1 MDLSVISYLLVLP
14 LVLLLIPGKQ
24 EWKGKLSGY
33 YHLILAFLI
42 TLICMGNILLFH
54 FWGGLINYRALTY
67 LSDPQE
73 IFAKFFSV
81 LSGGDEYRIGDVV
94 PGFSHSKISAHP
106 NIRGVNNST
115 ASQTDSFG
123 SDVRSTDTWY
133 PRGMA
138 NVADE

>member
-1 MDLSVISYLLVLP
+1 MERQTFRLLSFDISFSNHLDLYGQYSALPFLGWPDQLQSTYLF
-14 LVLLLIPGKQ
+14 IR
-24 EWKGKLSGY
+24 S
-33 YHLILAFLI
+33 A
-42 TLICMGNILLFH
+42 GNI
-54 FWGGLINYRALTY
+54 Y
-67 LSDPQE
+67 
-73 IFAKFFSV
+73 FAKFFSV